1 MKQIFISHD
10 TESDGDFANRLAGDL
25 ERLEVDV
32 WIAPSSIRPGEEWI
46 DAIGRGMEESTHF
59 TLVST
64 PRAYDS
70 SWVRKEYNVALM
82 LEADN
87 QIEVI
92 PLEVEKAK
100 IPLFLRVFQFVR
112 FSEGY
117 ESGLRSLADV
127 LGVGSQLD
135 CVGFESEENTQ
146 AGSKLGSGSKVK
158 PPPTPSEAR
167 VFVAYDVRDR
177 EYAHRLSD
185 FLEAHG
191 IKRWMAPESIQ
202 PGARWG
208 VALVDGVLNSTA
220 MVVIMSPDS
229 SRSRWV
235 QEELR
240 IAGREGIP
248 VFPILLAGQPF
259 ESLRQY
265 QFVDARG
272 GQMPPQRLVERLK
285 VRSE

>member
-1 MKQIFISHD
+1 MKQIFISHN

-100 IPLFLRVFQFVR
+100 IPLFLRVFQFIR

-117 ESGLRSLADV
+117 ESGLQRLAET
-127 LGVGSQLD
+127 LGVVSQLD
-135 CVGFESEENTQ
+135 HVGFAADKNTQ
-146 AGSKLGSGSKVK
+146 AGSKLGSGNEVR
-158 PPPTPSEAR
+158 PPPTPSEPR

-177 EYAHRLSD
+177 EYAHRLSN

-272 GQMPPQRLVERLK
+272 GEMPPQRLVERLK
-285 VRSE
+285 ARSE